1 MEQLL
6 WILSLLAGMLV
17 LSASSGLFV
26 NSLVHL
32 GRSLKIK
39 EYVLSFLIIGFAV
52 AIPEYFIA
60 SIAISNDLPD
70 IVFANAFGTS
80 IVAISLIAGMIAI
93 FNKKLSTKK
102 LLNSKEYSH
111 IGLSILLPMIFVFDG
126 VINRFEGV
134 VLLISYF
141 IFMLYLYN
149 ARKNYKLVIK
159 ETKTRGI
166 WLFTSA
172 ILALISSYFS
182 ADFVVDTLKN
192 INQITGVSL
201 LLITLTLLAPI
212 GAIPE
217 LLFEFNLI
225 KQKESHLSFGDLFT
239 SVVTNTTFV
248 IGFISII
255 KPLHI
260 IMTPLVIFTF
270 LFLTILVIVFGIFIR
285 TKIELSRK
293 EGITLVGLF
302 MMFIIGIFWIYN
314 TLL

>member
-17 LSASSGLFV
+17 LSASSGLLV

-39 EYVLSFLIIGFAV
+39 EYILSFLIIGFAI

-60 SIAISNDLPD
+60 SIAISNNLPD

-111 IGLSILLPMIFVFDG
+111 IGLSILLPMIFVLDG
-126 VINRFEGV
+126 VINRFEGI

-141 IFMLYLYN
+141 TFMIYLYS
-149 ARKNYKLVIK
+149 ARKTYKLVIK
-159 ETKTRGI
+159 ETKSKSM
-166 WLFTSA
+166 WLFISA
-172 ILALISSYFS
+172 LLALISSYFS

-192 INQITGVSL
+192 INQITGISL
-201 LLITLTLLAPI
+201 LLLTLTLLAPI

-225 KQKESHLSFGDLFT
+225 KQKTSHLSFGDLFT

-270 LFLTILVIVFGIFIR
+270 LFLTILVIIFGILIR
-285 TKIELSRK
+285 TKAELSKK

-302 MMFIIGIFWIYN
+302 ITFIIGLFWIYN